1 MTVASWYSTIPTNA
15 LSAAS
20 PNGTSYEILRR
31 SPAAATAAASTS
43 RNLTASVL
51 FQVAAAASSQAL
63 EKASIS
69 TDDGSK
75 VGVLAQIIIAIGV
88 IPAQLVIVTIVLGIH
103 RLVHRRP
110 PRPLQIRVDSAPP
123 TQESPPYLQPKAELE
138 DDQRHELHGGQ
149 PVRELDDEGEILEIA
164 DEMDNAIP
172 FLQGRQGMSEMP
184 EANGLSWE
192 MPHEGRAEVMGDE
205 IAQELECPILGRE
218 DSVV

>member
-1 MTVASWYSTIPTNA
+1 M
-15 LSAAS
+15 
-20 PNGTSYEILRR
+20 
-31 SPAAATAAASTS
+31 
-43 RNLTASVL
+43 